1 MLLFQH
7 NLSWHRISDISLAV
21 LPIQTTTQL
30 AVGPILFSHQSHF
43 FFLQAFGAQWAIILN
58 GDQSTVSLQH
68 QSLKSLL
75 EDTLKRKKHETLY
88 QQHSKQLMGILTGEN
103 QCLKQT
109 LQQQNQQT
117 VCAPVCS
124 YELFQT
130 CNVELKNKA
139 KQNPLNPKLMLILSY
154 YWTDMLYC
162 ILT

>member
-1 MLLFQH
+1 MDDARVMLLFQH

-30 AVGPILFSHQSHF
+30 AVGPVLFSHQSQ

-75 EDTLKRKKHETLY
+75 EDTLKRKTWNSVPAAFKTAN
-88 QQHSKQLMGILTGEN
+88 GNPDWGLTKLEN

-124 YELFQT
+124 YELFQI

-139 KQNPLNPKLMLILSY
+139 KQKTP
-154 YWTDMLYC
+154 
-162 ILT
+162 